1 MRDGEAGAGAS
12 AYLACAA
19 RPEPPADQPGNSLTQ
34 RLMGIPGDRH
44 RLSVMTQPP
53 VSLSFARWSVAS
65 SVEDPVLVKG
75 IEHGRQAR
83 IEHLPADVAQQ
94 LGHEDPDDAGEA
106 GVVVGEAGA
115 PGGGVEPVDDLC
127 HVAALVASP

>member
-44 RLSVMTQPP
+44 RLSVKILREVDRGSHASSITSSHHDAMMRSSSPESTAGSDSSRGQAARRGRTC
-53 VSLSFARWSVAS
+53 VSLS
-65 SVEDPVLVKG
+65 LV
-75 IEHGRQAR
+75 
-83 IEHLPADVAQQ
+83 
-94 LGHEDPDDAGEA
+94 
-106 GVVVGEAGA
+106 
-115 PGGGVEPVDDLC
+115 
-127 HVAALVASP
+127 